1 MAAEVTL
8 ERFDKIGRDRPAVSQ
23 TESAAAAAQQSS
35 LPSPTAPEDI
45 LDPMPVHPSPEQE
58 KTVELQRGLEVL
70 QRKLA
75 QIVQSIDGELRAAK
89 GQITSQAAGAIAA
102 SATTLLPSLL
112 DEGFAQEL
120 SSATLQIATA
130 VEPDQIALRVHPDD
144 HDPIV
149 DALHSLAPPSPV
161 TIEKDGGLRPG
172 SVRLSWSNGGAEMNR
187 EALLNNA
194 RDLLEAR
201 LASIV
206 SGRNQDDHRIQY

>member
-1 MAAEVTL
+1 
-8 ERFDKIGRDRPAVSQ
+8 
-23 TESAAAAAQQSS
+23 
-35 LPSPTAPEDI
+35 
-45 LDPMPVHPSPEQE
+45 MPVHPSPEQE